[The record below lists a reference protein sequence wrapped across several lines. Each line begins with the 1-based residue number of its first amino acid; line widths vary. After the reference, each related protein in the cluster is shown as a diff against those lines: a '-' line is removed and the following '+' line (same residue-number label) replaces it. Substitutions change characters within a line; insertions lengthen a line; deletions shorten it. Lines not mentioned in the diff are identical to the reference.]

1 MCVFCLLL
9 TFPSCPSCPC
19 PRTRSPPSSCRCAF
33 LRPQLLVPELR
44 GSPWKSWHVCCIR
57 HILKAVVWAGFKFCL
72 REPSSNNFPASSLR
86 ADSGLGTTSRHLI
99 TWKFCIHS
107 SKTIL
112 THQQDVSDSQIRSPV
127 LLQCVHT
134 DLPSG
139 THLVEAAQKFEVLI
153 KLTFGWKILVRK
165 NPFGGEAG
173 KSFERTSLILNWP
186 PGAVLYKSRCVLCIW
201 TPFANLIVFF
211 RHLGTEC
218 QGVRLSLP
226 ECLSSRPHSP
236 VQTKIKLNIWR
247 WRKAYY
253 DPIGEKFPTSM
264 LIPSIFSCTRLCTWI
279 SPYKQISKV
288 FPNFQKGPLLKG
300 CQKSTNF
307 ATSR

>member
-1 MCVFCLLL
+1 MRFLSFANFSILPFLSLSTDAFASVELSLRFLETSAFGPRAAWISVKILARLLY
-9 TFPSCPSCPC
+9 SSY
-19 PRTRSPPSSCRCAF
+19 SKSSCVR
-33 LRPQLLVPELR
+33 
-44 GSPWKSWHVCCIR
+44 WD
-57 HILKAVVWAGFKFCL
+57 KFCL

-107 SKTIL
+107 SKSVL
-112 THQQDVSDSQIRSPV
+112 THQQEVSDSQIRSPV

-186 PGAVLYKSRCVLCIW
+186 PGAVLYKSRCV
-201 TPFANLIVFF
+201 F
-211 RHLGTEC
+211 
-218 QGVRLSLP
+218 
-226 ECLSSRPHSP
+226 
-236 VQTKIKLNIWR
+236 
-247 WRKAYY
+247 
-253 DPIGEKFPTSM
+253 
-264 LIPSIFSCTRLCTWI
+264 
-279 SPYKQISKV
+279 
-288 FPNFQKGPLLKG
+288 GPLNFGVCAMCIICKLDSFFVTLVRSARG
-300 CQKSTNF
+300 SVYHCLNVCQVVLIHLFKPRS
-307 ATSR
+307 S

>member
-1 MCVFCLLL
+1 MRFLSFANFSILPFLSLSTDAFASVELSLRFLETSAFGPRAAWISVKILARLLY
-9 TFPSCPSCPC
+9 SSY
-19 PRTRSPPSSCRCAF
+19 SKSSCVR
-33 LRPQLLVPELR
+33 
-44 GSPWKSWHVCCIR
+44 WD
-57 HILKAVVWAGFKFCL
+57 KFCL
-72 REPSSNNFPASSLR
+72 KEPSSNNFPASSLR

-139 THLVEAAQKFEVLI
+139 THLVEAAQKFKVLI

-186 PGAVLYKSRCVLCIW
+186 PGAMLYKSRCVVYLD
-201 TPFANLIVFF
+201 TLILVYM
-211 RHLGTEC
+211 C
-218 QGVRLSLP
+218 NVRYL
-226 ECLSSRPHSP
+226 
-236 VQTKIKLNIWR
+236 QT
-247 WRKAYY
+247 
-253 DPIGEKFPTSM
+253 
-264 LIPSIFSCTRLCTWI
+264 C
-279 SPYKQISKV
+279 
-288 FPNFQKGPLLKG
+288 
-300 CQKSTNF
+300 
-307 ATSR
+307 